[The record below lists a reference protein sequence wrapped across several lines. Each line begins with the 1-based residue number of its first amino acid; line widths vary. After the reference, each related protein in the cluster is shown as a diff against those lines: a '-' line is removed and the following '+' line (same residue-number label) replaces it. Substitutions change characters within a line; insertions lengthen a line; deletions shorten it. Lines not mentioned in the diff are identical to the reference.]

1 MGSLKERLGLVEK
14 IYVGVGLDRK
24 RMRPPPGMAIVEVV
38 GRNQHTFVVDTII
51 VDSPAPKGPFRVNGR
66 PVTFVKDGP
75 SGLSHQ
81 AFYLRFDEPD
91 ENNIVPDHLRAK
103 IELGAIGANVW
114 WSCES
119 R

>member
-1 MGSLKERLGLVEK
+1 MSLKERLGLVETV
-14 IYVGVGLDRK
+14 YVGVGLDRK
-24 RMRPPPGMAIVEVV
+24 RMRPPPGTAIIEIV
-38 GRNQHTFVVDTII
+38 GRNAHTFVVDTVLI
-51 VDSPAPKGPFRVNGR
+51 DQPAPKGAFHVNTK

-75 SGLSHQ
+75 SGLCHQ

-91 ENNIVPDHLRAK
+91 EHELIPQYLRDK
-103 IELGAIGANVW
+103 VELGAIGARIW